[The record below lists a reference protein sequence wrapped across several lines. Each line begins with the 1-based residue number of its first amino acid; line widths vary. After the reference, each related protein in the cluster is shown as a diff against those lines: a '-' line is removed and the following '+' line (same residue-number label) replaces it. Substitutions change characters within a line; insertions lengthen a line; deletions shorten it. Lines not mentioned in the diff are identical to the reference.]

1 MFALISLGPGLGQA
15 RGKAHEP
22 GAGLEAAGQVS
33 LRGDDGDF
41 DGEWR
46 CSEFILVLQRVRW
59 LELAELAGQAVQMV
73 RQA

>member
-1 MFALISLGPGLGQA
+1 MGQVALLGKA
-15 RGKAHEP
+15 RGKTNEP
-22 GAGLEAAGQVS
+22 GAPPEAAGQVS

-46 CSEFILVLQRVRW
+46 CSAYILQRVRW